1 MSADLERDL
10 LADGDGLRDVVAA
23 LRGAPQAHVP
33 EGFSARVMARL
44 PHKGGFVRARWRSP
58 SVLLAA
64 AASIAAALVFVSFL
78 FRPAPEGLSA
88 PGPSADTRADGSISS
103 SSASP
108 RTDSLHSSSSAAL
121 YVQAFAVVAL
131 AKNPSADRAALD
143 RAVDTLVRTQ
153 DAAGGWGNATLSA
166 RNVAALAQAEA
177 AGVLRARVPRRR
189 GLRYLRMNGIN
200 ELSTAELVREAKD
213 ALARLGASGDAG
225 LVRSTALAARL

>member
-10 LADGDGLRDVVAA
+10 LEADEGLRDVVAM

-33 EGFSARVMARL
+33 EGFSARVMALL
-44 PHKGGFVRARWRSP
+44 PRKGGFVRAWWRSP

-64 AASIAAALVFVSFL
+64 AASIAVALVLVSL
-78 FRPAPEGLSA
+78 VSRPVPQERPAPSLSA
-88 PGPSADTRADGSISS
+88 CQRTDGSF
-103 SSASP
+103 
-108 RTDSLHSSSSAAL
+108 SSSSAAP

-131 AKNPSADRAALD
+131 ANDPSSDRVALD
-143 RAVDTLVRTQ
+143 LAVDTLVRTQ
-153 DAAGGWGNATLSA
+153 DAAGGWGNAALSA

-177 AGVLRARVPRRR
+177 AGVARARVPCRR
-189 GLRYLRMNGIN
+189 GLRYLRLNGIG
-200 ELSTAELVREAKD
+200 ELSATELVREAKD

>member
-10 LADGDGLRDVVAA
+10 LEADEGLRDVVAM

-33 EGFSARVMARL
+33 EGFSARVMAR
-44 PHKGGFVRARWRSP
+44 KGGFVRAWWRSP

-64 AASIAAALVFVSFL
+64 AASIAVALVLVSL
-78 FRPAPEGLSA
+78 VSRPVPQERPAPSLSA
-88 PGPSADTRADGSISS
+88 CQRTDGSF
-103 SSASP
+103 
-108 RTDSLHSSSSAAL
+108 SSSSAAP

-131 AKNPSADRAALD
+131 ANDPSSDRVALD
-143 RAVDTLVRTQ
+143 LAVDTLVRTQ
-153 DAAGGWGNATLSA
+153 DAAGGWGNAALSA

-177 AGVLRARVPRRR
+177 AGVARARVPCRR
-189 GLRYLRMNGIN
+189 GLRYLRLNGIG
-200 ELSTAELVREAKD
+200 ELSATELVREAKD

>member
-10 LADGDGLRDVVAA
+10 LEADEGLRDGVAM

-44 PHKGGFVRARWRSP
+44 PRKGGFVRAWWCSP

-64 AASIAAALVFVSFL
+64 AASIAVALVLVSL
-78 FRPAPEGLSA
+78 VSRPVPQERPAPSLSA
-88 PGPSADTRADGSISS
+88 CQRTDGSF
-103 SSASP
+103 
-108 RTDSLHSSSSAAL
+108 SSSSAAP

-131 AKNPSADRAALD
+131 AKDPSSDRVALD
-143 RAVDTLVRTQ
+143 LAVDTLVRTQ
-153 DAAGGWGNATLSA
+153 DAAGGWGNAALSA

-177 AGVLRARVPRRR
+177 AGVARARVPCRR
-189 GLRYLRMNGIN
+189 GLRYLRLNGIG
-200 ELSTAELVREAKD
+200 ELSATELVREAKD

-225 LVRSTALAARL
+225 LVRCTALAARL